1 MICWVNLW
9 RCIARVLCLSFVHSQ
24 VVTLPP
30 MPSARLKLVKLATP
44 SAAVSSSPFCSNN
57 QRAFTVDSRNIVS
70 ETFKSGDCL
79 EASSCIAS
87 RAVAPL
93 CIILLPPQRHHFS
106 KKSDWFSH
114 YRRWLKN
121 SKAIW
126 LQRLQNQHSIL
137 HFFAAKRRGPN
148 RPQASAARGSKAQ
161 PQTKLK
167 NTTLEAYG
175 ARAGS
180 FKPARCCV
188 NNEK

>member
-1 MICWVNLW
+1 
-9 RCIARVLCLSFVHSQ
+9 
-24 VVTLPP
+24 
-30 MPSARLKLVKLATP
+30 LVKLATP

-57 QRAFTVDSRNIVS
+57 QRAFTADLSNSVS
-70 ETFKSGDCL
+70 EVFKSGDCL

-87 RAVAPL
+87 RCAVAPL
-93 CIILLPPQRHHFS
+93 CIIPLPPQRHHFS
-106 KKSDWFSH
+106 KKSDWYSH
-114 YRRWLKN
+114 YCRWLKS

-137 HFFAAKRRGPN
+137 HFFAVKRHGPN
-148 RPQASAARGSKAQ
+148 RRQASAARGSKAP

-167 NTTLEAYG
+167 NATLEAYG